1 MIFWERSPPKDFQ
14 NLRKLTICEVHD
26 NAQFSFL
33 RLVDFDEL
41 NDVRVLECL
50 QKPRLLQDLPF
61 LLVDHPAN
69 VNLLHD
75 TLQTVR
81 VALHKVG
88 FAVAALAE

>member
-1 MIFWERSPPKDFQ
+1 M
-14 NLRKLTICEVHD
+14 
-26 NAQFSFL
+26 
-33 RLVDFDEL
+33 
-41 NDVRVLECL
+41 LECL

-61 LLVDHPAN
+61 LLVAHPAN

-75 TLQTVR
+75 TLQAVR